1 MNIFL
6 SLSAAPGITANKL
19 VVAIYDSSAPTVVVA
34 SQVFNAPHSAPVN
47 VAFTGLSPIIYIIN
61 TWEST
66 DGSASGVLR
75 HSFIATPES
84 QNTVSRADLFI
95 TAGVTTGFNAGATQ
109 YIDTSLV
116 DWVYTV
122 EQRGVGSLVI
132 GTDIQIFSTGGWAF
146 INGYVVQGG
155 EVFVMHFQPT
165 ISIQSGLTSQVAGA
179 LYTDELLVTATITL
193 DSTSLGK
200 VVRLASTSATA
211 FNVTLPPSSSSPNM
225 KQICFLSQ
233 GGAHTMVNI
242 VANGSDT
249 INFLG
254 QNLTSLALAQNEE
267 IELYNYSGTWR
278 VKSESTNL
286 KSVGE
291 LLYSLSKLVPN
302 TLVCDGRSLSRAQ
315 YPRLWNFINTKLDSS
330 LIVSEATWNLQDST
344 VGSETYLLYPN
355 KIKFSTGDGSTT
367 FRLPVLVAS
376 TAFGAL
382 DNTSAPRTIG
392 GFLRGIDDTKRMP
405 GTLQVDGVGN
415 YRADIPGIEVRLAT
429 ATNPNNA
436 VLALGLTSSSLVV
449 NYGNTVISGALIQG
463 KNGTSSRI
471 NYETTVMNIGA
482 YALIK
487 Y

>member
-19 VVAIYDSSAPTVVVA
+19 VVAIYDSSAPSTVVA
-34 SQVFNAPHSAPVN
+34 SQVFNAPHTAPVN
-47 VAFTGLSPIIYIIN
+47 VSFTGLSPIIYLVK

-84 QNTVSRADLFI
+84 QNTVSRVDLFI
-95 TAGVTTGFNAGATQ
+95 TAGVTTGFNAGDTQ

-116 DWVYTV
+116 DWAYTV
-122 EQRGVGSLVI
+122 EQRGVGSLVV
-132 GTDIQIFSTGGWAF
+132 GTDIQIFLTGGWAF
-146 INGYVVQGG
+146 INGYVIQGG

-179 LYTDELLVTATITL
+179 LYTDEVLVTATITL

-200 VVRLASTSATA
+200 VARLASTSATA
-211 FNVTLPPSSSSPNM
+211 FDVTLPPSSSSPNM
-225 KQICFLSQ
+225 KQICFLSE

-242 VANGSDT
+242 IANGSDT

-254 QNLTSLALAQNEE
+254 QNLTRISLAQNEE
-267 IELYNYSGTWR
+267 IELYNYNGTWR
-278 VKSESTNL
+278 VKSEMSNL

-291 LLYSLSKLVPN
+291 LLYSLSKLIPN

-355 KIKFSTGDGSTT
+355 KIKFSTGDGTTT

-376 TAFGAL
+376 TAFGAK
-382 DNTSAPRTIG
+382 DNSSVARTIG
-392 GFLRGIDDTKRMP
+392 GFLRGIDDSVRMP

-415 YRADIPGIEVRLAT
+415 FKSDIDGKIFQFHYSGLAGEGFTGLGTSPGGIT
-429 ATNPNNA
+429 PIGN
-436 VLALGLTSSSLVV
+436 
-449 NYGNTVISGALIQG
+449 NTVANTLFTG
-463 KNGTSSRI
+463 KNATSSRI